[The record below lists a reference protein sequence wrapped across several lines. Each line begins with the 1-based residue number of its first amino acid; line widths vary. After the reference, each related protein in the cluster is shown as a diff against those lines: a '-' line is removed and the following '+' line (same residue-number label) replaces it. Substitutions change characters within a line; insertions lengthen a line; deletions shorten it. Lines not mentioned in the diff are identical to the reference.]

1 MPLAEEPAQQ
11 DERISCVSWMIA
23 WVLGPVI
30 TWLIDVSQALSAGVP
45 SHGLFGS
52 VEVASMGLLSA
63 GGVYFVVYLGIRSL
77 LEAPRLIL
85 EQLSGAAVRV
95 PATWV
100 GLISLLVIFYL
111 DL

>member
-1 MPLAEEPAQQ
+1 
-11 DERISCVSWMIA
+11 
-23 WVLGPVI
+23 
-30 TWLIDVSQALSAGVP
+30 
-45 SHGLFGS
+45 
-52 VEVASMGLLSA
+52 MGLLSA